1 MTALPFLRGSS
12 VELIVRSISN
22 PNLVIYLASVTVNG
36 QKVRVNSVCGW
47 HRRRAAGRFWEECAD
62 RRISG
67 AAEDC
72 GHHNWRDCGRGK
84 GCCHRRSRG
93 GGSVSWHAI
102 PYPGQERKSSGR
114 IVADVPFGAAAPHGS
129 GGQRDQSPRTPL
141 SHAQSVVR

>member
-1 MTALPFLRGSS
+1 MRRSMSDGATARVFYGAVDQDVMSADDSLAIPRGSS

-22 PNLVIYLASVTVNG
+22 QDLVIDLASVTVNG

-62 RRISG
+62 RGISG

-102 PYPGQERKSSGR
+102 PYPGQERK
-114 IVADVPFGAAAPHGS
+114 
-129 GGQRDQSPRTPL
+129 
-141 SHAQSVVR
+141 